1 MWTSSLGLRRGFVLC
16 VFVAVFASAQE
27 APPPKSGTAMVSAE
41 RAALNQY
48 CVTCHNDKLRTAGL
62 TLEKADISRVASD
75 APLWEKVLD
84 KVRTGT
90 MPPAGLPRPN
100 EATYRSLS
108 GYLETA
114 LDRAAAEKLQPGRV
128 SVHRLNRAEFT
139 NAIWDLLALDVD
151 VNSLLP
157 ADDSGYGFDNIAD
170 VLSVSPRLLERY
182 LGAARKVSRLAIG
195 DPGIRADAR
204 TYDVPP
210 LLMQDGR
217 MSEDLPFGS
226 RGGIAIRHHF
236 PLDGEYVV
244 KVRLQRAGKFHD
256 EDILGLSAANQL
268 EVRLDDSRRKLFAVI

>member
-1 MWTSSLGLRRGFVLC
+1 MWRSSLGLRRGFVLC
-16 VFVAVFASAQE
+16 VLVATVVASAQE
-27 APPPKSGTAMVSAE
+27 APSPKSGTAMVSAE
-41 RAALNQY
+41 RATLNQY

-62 TLEKADISRVASD
+62 TLEKADTSRVGAD
-75 APLWEKVLD
+75 APLWEKVLE

-139 NAIWDLLALDVD
+139 NAIRDLLALDVD

-170 VLSVSPRLLERY
+170 VLS
-182 LGAARKVSRLAIG
+182 
-195 DPGIRADAR
+195 
-204 TYDVPP
+204 
-210 LLMQDGR
+210 
-217 MSEDLPFGS
+217 
-226 RGGIAIRHHF
+226 
-236 PLDGEYVV
+236 
-244 KVRLQRAGKFHD
+244 
-256 EDILGLSAANQL
+256 
-268 EVRLDDSRRKLFAVI
+268 